1 MDWFDYNTLSNSLN
15 SLEEVVFAILGV
27 ILFIIFLFWFIDSLS
42 KAVIIKKAGRS
53 MGLGFVP
60 IYNDYI
66 LCDVTGT
73 NKIWFA
79 LKYCVPFFIGMIE
92 AALPVENDAL
102 GILSIF
108 STFGYAIALSASL
121 AKSFGRGM
129 LTTVCHILFPQ
140 ITRFVVAANSKY
152 IGALGCND
160 VVFGNK
166 KDVSYNGNMGQGNTN
181 STVQYNF
188 CPHCGNAI
196 TEFDRFCN
204 KCGKEI

>member
-73 NKIWFA
+73 NKFWVA
-79 LKYCVPFFIGMIE
+79 LKYCVPFFIGMLE
-92 AALPVENDAL
+92 AA
-102 GILSIF
+102 
-108 STFGYAIALSASL
+108 
-121 AKSFGRGM
+121 
-129 LTTVCHILFPQ
+129 
-140 ITRFVVAANSKY
+140 
-152 IGALGCND
+152 
-160 VVFGNK
+160 
-166 KDVSYNGNMGQGNTN
+166 
-181 STVQYNF
+181 
-188 CPHCGNAI
+188 
-196 TEFDRFCN
+196 
-204 KCGKEI
+204 

>member
-1 MDWFDYNTLSNSLN
+1 
-15 SLEEVVFAILGV
+15 
-27 ILFIIFLFWFIDSLS
+27 
-42 KAVIIKKAGRS
+42 

-79 LKYCVPFFIGMIE
+79 LKYCVPVFIGMIE
-92 AALPVENDAL
+92 AALPIENDAL
-102 GILSIF
+102 GRLISDALGTLSIF
-108 STFGYAIALSASL
+108 STFGDAIALSASL
-121 AKSFGRGM
+121 SKSFGRGM

-160 VVFGNK
+160 AVFGNK
-166 KDVSYNGNMGQGNTN
+166 KDVSYNVNSATIPMNVGNT
-181 STVQYNF
+181 
-188 CPHCGNAI
+188 
-196 TEFDRFCN
+196 
-204 KCGKEI
+204 

>member
-1 MDWFDYNTLSNSLN
+1 MNLFDYNILSNSLN
-15 SLEEVVFAILGV
+15 SIEEAVFIVIGIILFV
-27 ILFIIFLFWFIDSLS
+27 LFIIWFIDSLS

-53 MGLGFVP
+53 IGLGFIP

-73 NKIWFA
+73 NKFWFA
-79 LKYCVPFFIGMIE
+79 LKYCIPFFIGMLE
-92 AALPVENDAL
+92 AAFPIENDAL
-102 GILSIF
+102 GILSVF

-121 AKSFGRGM
+121 SKSFGRGI
-129 LTTVCHILFPQ
+129 LTTVCHIIFPQ
-140 ITRFVVAANSKY
+140 ITRFVVASSSNY
-152 IGALGCND
+152 LGAVGCND
-160 VVFGNK
+160 VIFGNK
-166 KDVSYNGNMGQGNTN
+166 KDVSYNGRIHQENINTMP
-181 STVQYNF
+181 QYNF